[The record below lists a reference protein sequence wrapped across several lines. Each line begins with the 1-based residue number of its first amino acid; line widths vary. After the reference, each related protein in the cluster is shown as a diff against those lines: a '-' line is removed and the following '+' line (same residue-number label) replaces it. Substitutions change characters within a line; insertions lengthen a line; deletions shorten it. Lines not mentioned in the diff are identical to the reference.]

1 MTSPIPGP
9 TGVGA
14 VAPATAAPAGTA
26 IPTGTA
32 IPGSTTATPGVTTP
46 GAPAPGIAIPGMPGV
61 TAQSSEDMS
70 RVRNLADKDT
80 FLKLLV
86 AQLRYQDP
94 MKPADSTAFLAQ
106 TAQFT
111 QVEKLQELLDSMRSQ
126 RLVTAGSMVGRTV
139 AYMDEAGARQTGVIT
154 SAKLN
159 GDSDPT
165 LTVGN
170 RDVALSKV
178 LEIRQDGAAPD
189 AEPAAPATATPATA
203 APAAVSPAAVA
214 PAEAVPVAAVPA
226 AIAPAAA
233 IPTVSPQ
240 IAEPLPLNR

>member
-1 MTSPIPGP
+1 
-9 TGVGA
+9 
-14 VAPATAAPAGTA
+14 
-26 IPTGTA
+26 
-32 IPGSTTATPGVTTP
+32 
-46 GAPAPGIAIPGMPGV
+46 MPGV